1 MKFIVIVILLAI
13 AILYQI
19 SSTECLSPNRTTANK
34 KAPTIKPLTFTRAVN
49 TKRRRT
55 TANPRVP
62 TIKPLTFTRRQIT
75 TRTTTTTTTTTTATT
90 TSKTT
95 TTTTTTTTITTTTTT
110 TRGMYSHKNIFAKSK

>member
-19 SSTECLSPNRTTANK
+19 SSTECLSPHRTTANQK
-34 KAPTIKPLTFTRAVN
+34 APTIKRLTFTRAVSRRNRITTANQKAPTIKPLTFTRAVN

-62 TIKPLTFTRRQIT
+62 TIKPLTFTRR
-75 TRTTTTTTTTTTATT
+75 
-90 TSKTT
+90 
-95 TTTTTTTTITTTTTT
+95 
-110 TRGMYSHKNIFAKSK
+110 NNL